1 MALGQNVTD
10 VLGAFD
16 GETAATGESLAA
28 SAPKS
33 GHGSADHPRSRR
45 IFLPGVK
52 NSFSPTL
59 TKANS
64 LHKTPNRSKTPDN
77 SQGTEPLSPN
87 SEQIVTW
94 YRVPLPLSATKEP
107 VATDR
112 ESCAFAELVFS
123 EEVLDVGE
131 ISRCPTPTRSQ
142 DQPSHSRRKNP
153 NDVSHLHLEH
163 VHTNAFR
170 AGNPQGRQS
179 ACFADSHPRLRR
191 TSSAAR
197 HRRRR
202 SERPRTPPPRP
213 RQART
218 PSTQLACRQ
227 TRDRTADG
235 APSSAAPRRACP
247 SRSPPP
253 ALRPPSWRGRAKPRW
268 LPQTSIAL
276 SAGSTGPDCAA
287 NAGPVPHREP
297 PP

>member
-16 GETAATGESLAA
+16 GETAAMGESLAA
-28 SAPKS
+28 SAQKG

-107 VATDR
+107 VAMDR

-123 EEVLDVGE
+123 EVLDVGE

-153 NDVSHLHLEH
+153 NDVRVTYVLSMSIRMHSGHL
-163 VHTNAFR
+163 
-170 AGNPQGRQS
+170 QGRQS
-179 ACFADSHPRLRR
+179 PCFADSHPRLCR

-202 SERPRTPPPRP
+202 SERPRTPPRP
-213 RQART
+213 RQVRT

-253 ALRPPSWRGRAKPRW
+253 RALRPPSWRGRAKPRW
-268 LPQTSIAL
+268 LPHSSGATT
-276 SAGSTGPDCAA
+276 TGRASP
-287 NAGPVPHREP
+287 
-297 PP
+297 